1 MRLTTSN
8 PLPYVARTDAERDLC
23 EKVQAHSG
31 QVVLD
36 IWTPESYPFEE
47 ISGGQVKLEANYAIR
62 TGRLTNGLFTSGS
75 SYLAFVRDGKVEL
88 ELEGHWTS

>member
-8 PLPYVARTDAERDLC
+8 PRLYFARTDAEHDLC
-23 EKVQAHSG
+23 ERVQAHSG

-47 ISGGQVKLEANYAIR
+47 ITGEQVKLEADCAIR
-62 TGRLTNGLFTSGS
+62 TGRLTNSLFTSGS